1 MLGGSDRAL
10 ILGSH
15 LQDAAGEKLCLAR
28 NSSSGGEEKF
38 TCEPLADVAEKFR
51 SVISIKTSF
60 HRIDLGVFLESG
72 MWNSTLI
79 VESDLAVTA
88 ICCGGDGAGW

>member
-38 TCEPLADVAEKFR
+38 
-51 SVISIKTSF
+51 KTSF

-72 MWNSTLI
+72 IWNSTLI